1 MRVVAFNG
9 SPRPEGNTSRMLDRV
24 LSAIAAEG
32 IDTEKVQLGGR
43 LIRGCTACGKCKQ
56 LKDSR
61 CILPGDL
68 INDCIQKMLNA
79 DGILLGS
86 PTYFSDLTSEM
97 KAFIDRTGYVCRANG
112 DLLRRKAGAA
122 VVSMR
127 RAGGIHTFNSL
138 NHFFTVS
145 QMVVVGSSYWNLGLG
160 RDQGDVEQDTEGME
174 TMQTLGENMA
184 WLIKRIQS

>member
-1 MRVVAFNG
+1 M
-9 SPRPEGNTSRMLDRV
+9 MD
-24 LSAIAAEG
+24 
-32 IDTEKVQLGGR
+32 
-43 LIRGCTACGKCKQ
+43 
-56 LKDSR
+56 
-61 CILPGDL
+61 
-68 INDCIQKMLNA
+68 A

-160 RDQGDVEQDTEGME
+160 RDQGDVEQDEEGIQ

-184 WLIKRIQS
+184 WLIKRIQDK